1 MEFNKRKVESLLF
14 ISWIVSFTAA
24 MGSLFFSEILQYIP
38 CELCWFQRI
47 FMYPLVIILGI
58 SYAKKDYYV
67 YKYVLPLSVI
77 GSMISLYHYSIQ
89 KISFLGDR
97 SISCG
102 VVPCTGEYIN
112 WLGFITIPFLAF
124 TAFILILI
132 CHVIIVKNIRKGV

>member
-1 MEFNKRKVESLLF
+1 MESNKRQIESWLF
-14 ISWIVSFTAA
+14 FSWIVSFIAT

-58 SYAKKDYYV
+58 SYAKKDYEV
-67 YKYVLPLSVI
+67 YKYTLPLSVI

-89 KISFLGDR
+89 KISFIGDR

-124 TAFILILI
+124 TAFILILV
-132 CHVIIVKNIRKGV
+132 CHVMIFKNIRKGA

>member
-1 MEFNKRKVESLLF
+1 MESNKRKIESLLF
-14 ISWIVSFTAA
+14 ISWIVSFTATV
-24 MGSLFFSEILQYIP
+24 GSLFFSEIMQYIP

-67 YKYVLPLSVI
+67 YKYTLPLSVI
-77 GSMISLYHYSIQ
+77 GSIISLYHYSIQ
-89 KISFLGDR
+89 KISFLGDH

-132 CHVIIVKNIRKGV
+132 CHVMILKNIRKGV

>member
-1 MEFNKRKVESLLF
+1 LESNKRKIESWLF
-14 ISWIVSFTAA
+14 ISWIVSFIAV

-58 SYAKKDYYV
+58 AYAKKDYEV
-67 YKYVLPLSVI
+67 YKYTLPLSVI

-132 CHVIIVKNIRKGV
+132 CHVMIFKNIRKGA